1 VPKTDRPRKTRIL
14 LARLSVNYYRDHPE
28 RLKSATV
35 AKLEEDLSE
44 LIEMTGDLYDSVCEA
59 IRDELSERCARE
71 SIHLQL
77 SYDS

>member
-1 VPKTDRPRKTRIL
+1 
-14 LARLSVNYYRDHPE
+14 
-28 RLKSATV
+28 
-35 AKLEEDLSE
+35 LSE